1 MGPMNGPQFGC
12 SGVGSSSS
20 QVRCGRVAGD
30 GELEE
35 EHVDWGRWIL
45 STLDCP
51 GQSRLMPV
59 ILTEWIVEASF
70 ALKSVPI

>member
-1 MGPMNGPQFGC
+1 MNGPQFGC
-12 SGVGSSSS
+12 SVGESSSS
-20 QVRCGRVAGD
+20 QGRCERVAGD

-59 ILTEWIVEASF
+59 ILTEWIVEALF
-70 ALKSVPI
+70 ALKSFPV